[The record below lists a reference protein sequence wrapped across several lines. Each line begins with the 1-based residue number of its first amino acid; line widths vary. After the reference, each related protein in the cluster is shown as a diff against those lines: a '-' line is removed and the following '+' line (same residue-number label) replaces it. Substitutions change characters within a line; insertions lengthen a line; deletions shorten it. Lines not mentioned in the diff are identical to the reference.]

1 MENIIK
7 LNEFRNDHYIIQ
19 RKLKIIFV
27 VSISTFVFQITGGIL
42 SNSLALIA
50 DSFHLL
56 IDFSAIGITLFAF
69 RIANKPHSPK
79 LTFGFH
85 RVEILAAFINGI
97 TLIIMAAIIL
107 FEAYQRFFHPS
118 EIETEILLIF
128 ASIGLAANI
137 VMIILLKPES
147 KSNLNIKGAYL
158 HVIGDLLSSVGVI
171 VGALIIYFISFPIID
186 TIVSVGI
193 AILILRSGLLLCKK
207 CLYIFMEGTPTEIN
221 SKDISKELEHFEEI
235 TEIHDLHVWALTS
248 NLYAMTVHVKVK
260 PEFLQR
266 TNELLKKINQI
277 MKQQFGITHCT
288 IQIESDQDL
297 IKPN

>member
-1 MENIIK
+1 
-7 LNEFRNDHYIIQ
+7 LNEFRKDQSFIQ
-19 RKLKIIFV
+19 RKLKIIFL
-27 VSISTFVFQITGGIL
+27 VSISTFVFQIIGGIL

-85 RVEILAAFINGI
+85 RAEIIAAFINGI

-107 FEAYQRFFHPS
+107 FEAYQRFPS

-137 VMIILLKPES
+137 VMIFLLKPHS

-158 HVIGDLLSSVGVI
+158 HVLGDLISSIGII
-171 VGALIIYFISFPIID
+171 VGAIIIYFTAFPIVD

-193 AILILRSGLLLCKK
+193 SILIIRSGLLLCKK
-207 CLYIFMEGTPTEIN
+207 CLHIFMEGTPTEIN
-221 SKDISKELEHFEEI
+221 SNDISKELENFEEI
-235 TEIHDLHVWALTS
+235 TEIHDLHVWTLTS

-260 PEFLQR
+260 PEFLHK
-266 TNELLKKINQI
+266 TNELLKKINKTL
-277 MKQQFGITHCT
+277 KQRFGITHCT

-297 IKPN
+297 IKPD

>member
-1 MENIIK
+1 M
-7 LNEFRNDHYIIQ
+7 NEFRNDQNFIQ

-85 RVEILAAFINGI
+85 RAEIIAAFINGI

-107 FEAYQRFFHPS
+107 FEAYQRFLHPS

-137 VMIILLKPES
+137 VMMVLLKPQS

-158 HVIGDLLSSVGVI
+158 HVLGDLISSIGVI
-171 VGALIIYFISFPIID
+171 VGAIIIYFTAFPIID

-193 AILILRSGLLLCKK
+193 AIVIIRSGLSLCKK
-207 CLYIFMEGTPTEIN
+207 CLHIFMEGTPSEIN
-221 SKDISKELEHFEEI
+221 SKDISKELENFEEI
-235 TEIHDLHVWALTS
+235 TEIHDLHVWTLTS

-260 PEFLQR
+260 PEFLQK
-266 TNELLKKINQI
+266 TNELLKKINQT

-297 IKPN
+297 IRPD

>member
-1 MENIIK
+1 
-7 LNEFRNDHYIIQ
+7 LNKFDNDQSFIQ

-85 RVEILAAFINGI
+85 RAEIIAAFINGI

-107 FEAYQRFFHPS
+107 FEAYQRFLHPS

-137 VMIILLKPES
+137 VMMVLLKPQS

-158 HVIGDLLSSVGVI
+158 HVLGDLISSIGVI
-171 VGALIIYFISFPIID
+171 VGAIIIYFTAFPIID

-193 AILILRSGLLLCKK
+193 AIVIIRSGLSLCKK
-207 CLYIFMEGTPTEIN
+207 CLHIFMEGTPSEIK
-221 SKDISKELEHFEEI
+221 SKDISKELENFEEI
-235 TEIHDLHVWALTS
+235 TEIHDLHVWTLTS

-260 PEFLQR
+260 PEFLQK
-266 TNELLKKINQI
+266 TNELLKKINQT

-297 IKPN
+297 IRPD

>member
-1 MENIIK
+1 M
-7 LNEFRNDHYIIQ
+7 NEFRNDQSFIQ
-19 RKLKIIFV
+19 RKLKIVFL

-85 RVEILAAFINGI
+85 RAEIIAAFINGI
-97 TLIIMAAIIL
+97 TLIIMASIIL
-107 FEAYQRFFHPS
+107 FEAYQRFLHPS

-137 VMIILLKPES
+137 VMIVLLKPQS

-158 HVIGDLLSSVGVI
+158 HVLGDLISSIGII
-171 VGALIIYFISFPIID
+171 VGAIIIYFTAFPIVD

-193 AILILRSGLLLCKK
+193 SILIIRSGLLLCKK
-207 CLYIFMEGTPTEIN
+207 CLHIFMEGTPTEIN
-221 SKDISKELEHFEEI
+221 SNDISKELENFEEI
-235 TEIHDLHVWALTS
+235 TEIHDLHVWTLTS

-260 PEFLQR
+260 PEFLHK
-266 TNELLKKINQI
+266 TNELLKKINKTL
-277 MKQQFGITHCT
+277 KQRFGITHCT

-297 IKPN
+297 IKPD

>member
-1 MENIIK
+1 MNEFGNDHNIILK
-7 LNEFRNDHYIIQ
+7 
-19 RKLKIIFV
+19 KLKIIFV

-69 RIANKPHSPK
+69 KIANKPHSPK

-85 RVEILAAFINGI
+85 RAEILAAFINGI
-97 TLIIMAAIIL
+97 TLIIMAGIIL
-107 FEAYQRFFHPS
+107 FEAYQRFLNPS

-128 ASIGLAANI
+128 ALIGLTANI
-137 VMIILLKPES
+137 VMMILLKSQS

-171 VGALIIYFISFPIID
+171 VGALIIYFTEYPIID

-193 AILILRSGLLLCKK
+193 AVLIIRSGLLLCKK
-207 CLYIFMEGTPTEIN
+207 CLHIFMEGTPSEIKSN
-221 SKDISKELEHFEEI
+221 DISNELENFQEI
-235 TEIHDLHVWALTS
+235 TEIHDLHVWTLTS

-260 PEFLQR
+260 PEFLHQ
-266 TNELLKKINQI
+266 TNDLLKKINHT
-277 MKQQFGITHCT
+277 MKQRFGITHCT

-297 IKPN
+297 INPD